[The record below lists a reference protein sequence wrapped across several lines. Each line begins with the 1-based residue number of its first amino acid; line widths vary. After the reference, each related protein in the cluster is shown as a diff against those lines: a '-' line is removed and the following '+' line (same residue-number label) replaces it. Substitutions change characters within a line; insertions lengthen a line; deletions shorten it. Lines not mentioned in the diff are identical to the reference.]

1 MHQSCSTDV
10 SSLDLSPKLQH
21 YMCSHLLDIFTSKS
35 SRYLRLTMHQTEL
48 LIFPSESAPP
58 IVLPISMNHNFS
70 FYQHLESFL
79 TSLIFFILTLHSQI
93 LFAISSKYNQ
103 KPITSPYLACCYL
116 VEPSAPLTWI
126 TEPRGENLTGLCAST
141 LIPYCLSSM

>member
-1 MHQSCSTDV
+1 MHQRCSTDV
-10 SSLDLSPKLQH
+10 SSLDLSPKLQR

-58 IVLPISMNHNFS
+58 IVLPISMNRNFS
-70 FYQHLESFL
+70 FYQHLESP
-79 TSLIFFILTLHSQI
+79 LIFLIVFILTLHSQI

-103 KPITSPYLACCYL
+103 KPLFSLPCLLLSCRALSTSHLDH
-116 VEPSAPLTWI
+116 
-126 TEPRGENLTGLCAST
+126 
-141 LIPYCLSSM
+141 